1 MRDTGVFLVR
11 GVVGALL
18 AGHGTQKLFGWFGG
32 GGPDSYGSFLE
43 SLGYPRSRD
52 MAIVTGATETG
63 AGLSL
68 ASGLLTP
75 LGAAGVIGVM
85 TNASVSAHARAG
97 LWNQNGG
104 FEYPLVLSTVAGAL
118 ALAGPGRLSAD
129 AALGWRLAGGWW
141 GLGALAL
148 GGASAAA
155 VLSTRRMSRERER
168 A

>member
-1 MRDTGVFLVR
+1 MRDAGVFLVR

-52 MAIVTGATETG
+52 MAILTGATETG

-75 LGAAGVIGVM
+75 LGTAGVIGVM
-85 TNASVSAHARAG
+85 TNASVSAHASAG

-104 FEYPLVLSTVAGAL
+104 FEYPLVLSTIASSL

-129 AALGWRLAGGWW
+129 AALGWRLSGAWW
-141 GLGALAL
+141 GLGALGL
-148 GGASAAA
+148 GGAAAA
-155 VLSTRRMSRERER
+155 AALATRRTSQEREHD
-168 A
+168 

>member
-1 MRDTGVFLVR
+1 MRDTGVLLVR

-52 MAIVTGATETG
+52 MAILTGATETG
-63 AGLSL
+63 AGVSL

-85 TNASVSAHARAG
+85 TNASVSAHASAG

-104 FEYPLVLSTVAGAL
+104 FEYPLVLSTIAGAL

-141 GLGALAL
+141 GLGALAV
-148 GGASAAA
+148 GGASAVAA
-155 VLSTRRMSRERER
+155 LSTRRTSREREHD
-168 A
+168 